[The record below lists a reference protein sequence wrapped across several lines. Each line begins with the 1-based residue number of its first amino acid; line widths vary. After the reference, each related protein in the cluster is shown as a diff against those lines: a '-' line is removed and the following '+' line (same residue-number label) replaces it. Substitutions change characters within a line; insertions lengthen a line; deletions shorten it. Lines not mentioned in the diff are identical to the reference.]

1 MVRLAA
7 FLLSNLARFNDCP
20 SCNESFDLPQN
31 TSNSLFADFLN
42 YPDYPSDEPSGV
54 SGSGFPGI

>member
-1 MVRLAA
+1 M
-7 FLLSNLARFNDCP
+7 
-20 SCNESFDLPQN
+20 ESFDLPQN

-54 SGSGFPGI
+54 SGSGFPGILTLP